1 MPIFS
6 RKPTRP
12 TTAPTRRQERTVVV
26 PHPTPASGTPA
37 PNGQPATSRATV
49 APNPLNPQIEAIGR
63 DMLGRAR
70 KHKAGLLSKS
80 FYSDK
85 LMDWSMRDHGFKVE
99 MFRFVDTF
107 PVLTTSDMVH
117 EHLVDYLGQ
126 DHVTMPPGMD
136 LGLKAGSLAKG
147 LMTKTI
153 SGQIE
158 GMGKKFIAGT
168 DAKSALPG
176 LKKLWNDGIAFSVDL
191 LGEACVSDAEADDYK
206 AKYLDL
212 IENLPESVGDW

>member
-1 MPIFS
+1 MPIFGR
-6 RKPTRP
+6 RKFKK
-12 TTAPTRRQERTVVV
+12 AK
-26 PHPTPASGTPA
+26 PA
-37 PNGQPATSRATV
+37 PAVANHSPAV
-49 APNPLNPQIEAIGR
+49 AISSPRINPEIERIGA
-63 DMLGRAR
+63 DLLERAR
-70 KHKAGLLSKS
+70 AHKVGLLSAK

-117 EHLVDYLGQ
+117 EHLVDYLDQ
-126 DHVTMPPGMD
+126 EHVTMPPGMD

-168 DAKSALPG
+168 
-176 LKKLWNDGIAFSVDL
+176 
-191 LGEACVSDAEADDYK
+191 
-206 AKYLDL
+206 
-212 IENLPESVGDW
+212 